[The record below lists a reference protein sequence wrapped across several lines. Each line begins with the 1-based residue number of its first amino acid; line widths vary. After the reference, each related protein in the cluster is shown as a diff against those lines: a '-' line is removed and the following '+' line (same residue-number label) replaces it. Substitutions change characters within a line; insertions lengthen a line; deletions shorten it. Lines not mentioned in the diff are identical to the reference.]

1 MVAVNSGGA
10 GTAAEG
16 SGSSKGTGSAEVVEI
31 FEDTEMKAGGDIA
44 TGTVRDTETAD
55 GTVGAVGDT
64 VAAEDTGTVG
74 TDVELRR
81 SSWRRWG
88 RL

>member
-1 MVAVNSGGA
+1 MVAGNSGT

-16 SGSSKGTGSAEVVEI
+16 SGSSKGTGSGEVVEV
-31 FEDTEMKAGGDIA
+31 FEDTEMKAGRD
-44 TGTVRDTETAD
+44 TVAVEDTETAD
-55 GTVGAVGDT
+55 GTVGT
-64 VAAEDTGTVG
+64 VEDTGTVG
-74 TDVELRR
+74 LVAVELRR